1 MPKHHPRA
9 IRRRAPGIEPAAEE
23 LITLDNVTLRL
34 RDRRILAGTS
44 WSIRRGEHWAVIGPN
59 GAGKTTLV
67 RALRGEVPVVQ
78 GKMFPADPRQLQERV
93 ACVSFEN
100 HRRLIEQESRQDEA
114 RSFSGNADGATTVGQ
129 LLEDASRPLAEAGR
143 ELIERLGIGRLLERG
158 IRTLSNGGP
167 P

>member
-9 IRRRAPGIEPAAEE
+9 IRRRALGTEPAAEE

-78 GKMFPADPRQLQERV
+78 GNIFP
-93 ACVSFEN
+93 
-100 HRRLIEQESRQDEA
+100 
-114 RSFSGNADGATTVGQ
+114 
-129 LLEDASRPLAEAGR
+129 
-143 ELIERLGIGRLLERG
+143 
-158 IRTLSNGGP
+158 GGP
-167 P
+167 AGFSASGWPVCRLKAIAG